1 VTLLPAAYSLHPDMT
16 KAPICSHRRRLN
28 SWYDTIKSRLQ
39 KKMETG
45 QAEGDLSKLGCA
57 ETT

>member
-1 VTLLPAAYSLHPDMT
+1 MT
-16 KAPICSHRRRLN
+16 KAPICSHRRRLT